1 MTANVGN
8 LDRLARLVLG
18 LVLIVAPFLLD
29 LAIFANPLVK
39 WGLPVVGL
47 VFAGTALIRFCP
59 LYAIFGIRTRSEN

>member
-1 MTANVGN
+1 MIANVGN

-18 LVLIVAPFLLD
+18 VALILAPFLLD

-39 WGLPVVGL
+39 WGVPIVGL

-59 LYAIFGIRTRSEN
+59 LYAIFGIRTRSGD

>member
-8 LDRLARLVLG
+8 LDRVARLVLG
-18 LVLIVAPFLLD
+18 LVLILAPFLLD

-59 LYAIFGIRTRSEN
+59 LYAMFGIRTRREG

>member
-1 MTANVGN
+1 MTANVGS

-18 LVLIVAPFLLD
+18 LALILAPFLLD

-59 LYAIFGIRTRSEN
+59 LYAMFGIRTHREG